1 MAEVQTTGRFVVQ
14 RHQARTLHYDFRLEK
29 DGVFKSWAVPKGLP
43 EQPGVQ
49 RLAIATEDHV
59 LAFGDFAG
67 EIPAGE
73 PGAGRIERWDEG
85 TYTLHEWTDLRVSVT
100 LAGDRYVGGYSLVR
114 FERGGAGAWLITRNK
129 IAAGDS

>member
-1 MAEVQTTGRFVVQ
+1 MSEAQTSGRFVVE

-49 RLAIATEDHV
+49 RLAIATEDHA
-59 LAFGDFAG
+59 LAFGDFQG

-73 PGAGRIERWDEG
+73 PGTGLIEQWDTG
-85 TYTLHEWTDLRVSVT
+85 TYTLQEWTEGRISFSLS
-100 LAGDRYVGGYSLVR
+100 GSRYVGEYSLAR
-114 FERGGAGAWLITRNK
+114 SKRRGAGAWLVTKNRR
-129 IAAGDS
+129 G